1 MTATDKNVQSYN
13 RRTFDRGRSKRDNKC
28 RVPVSAHFVYDEN
41 KQTVREFEYEEIPLA
56 LIVDQLTQKFGV
68 DLEMFESIAAEKG
81 EQAQ

>member
-13 RRTFDRGRSKRDNKC
+13 RRTFDRVRSKRDNKC
-28 RVPVSAHFVYDEN
+28 RVPVSAHFVFDEN
-41 KQTVREFEYEEIPLA
+41 KQTVRDFEYEEVSLA

-81 EQAQ
+81 EQTQ

>member
-1 MTATDKNVQSYN
+1 M
-13 RRTFDRGRSKRDNKC
+13 
-28 RVPVSAHFVYDEN
+28 PVSAHFVFDEN
-41 KQTVREFEYEEIPLA
+41 KQTVRDFEYEEVSLA